1 MIEPAAKGHGMRL
14 LVRAQPGARESRVR
28 GERDGALRVAI
39 TQVAE
44 QGKANTALIAFLSKR
59 LGIARSRV
67 ELVSGARTV
76 EKTFLV
82 HDISETELRRRIGA
96 IVG

>member
-1 MIEPAAKGHGMRL
+1 MERGSGCALSRERGNHGC
-14 LVRAQPGARESRVR
+14 G
-28 GERDGALRVAI
+28 GEREGALRVAI

-44 QGKANTALIAFLSKR
+44 QGKANKASIAFLSKR
-59 LGIARSRV
+59 LGIARSRL
-67 ELVSGARTV
+67 ELVSEARTV
-76 EKTFLV
+76 EKIILV

>member
-1 MIEPAAKGHGMRL
+1 MERGFGCALSRERRNHGCGGNGTARFGSRSPRLPSKG
-14 LVRAQPGARESRVR
+14 
-28 GERDGALRVAI
+28 
-39 TQVAE
+39 
-44 QGKANTALIAFLSKR
+44 NTALIAFLSKR

-82 HDISETELRRRIGA
+82 HDLSETELRRRIGA
-96 IVG
+96 IVS